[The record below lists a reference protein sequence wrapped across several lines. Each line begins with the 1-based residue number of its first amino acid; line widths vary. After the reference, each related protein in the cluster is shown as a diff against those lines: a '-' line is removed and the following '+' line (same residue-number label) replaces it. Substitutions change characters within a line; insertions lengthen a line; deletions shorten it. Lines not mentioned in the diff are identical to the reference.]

1 MSATVGTRSQ
11 GFPQVT
17 TPTTL
22 KAHVY
27 DLLRAAIV
35 SGKFR
40 PGMRLNESKLA
51 REFNISRI
59 PIREAL
65 TQLRENGLVMSYER
79 RGTFVTELTDED
91 VQRINSLRVVLESE
105 ALKLCQPRMTP
116 KIAEK
121 LTSLVHRMERGST
134 STEIDSASLDLEFHR
149 TIWQTADNPYLAKTL
164 DSLST
169 VLFAHTALR
178 STARESQPW
187 RLNHH
192 RELLEVALGRSD
204 VSPEQAVIN
213 HLSVYYDDP
222 VRFSSYADR
231 VAAKKLPAPLPK
243 KKAKT
248 RR

>member
-1 MSATVGTRSQ
+1 MSATAGTRPQ
-11 GFPQVT
+11 EFLQVT

-27 DLLRAAIV
+27 DLLRAAII

-65 TQLRENGLVMSYER
+65 TQLRENGLVMSHER

-105 ALKLCQPRMTP
+105 ALKLSQSRMTP
-116 KIAEK
+116 KVAEK
-121 LTSLVHRMERGST
+121 LTSLVHRMERGHA

-149 TIWQTADNPYLAKTL
+149 TLWQTSGNPYLAKTL

-178 STARESQPW
+178 STAHESQPW

-192 RELLEVALGRSD
+192 RELLEVALGQSK

-222 VRFSSYADR
+222 VRFSSYADQA
-231 VAAKKLPAPLPK
+231 AAKKAHAAQAK
-243 KKAKT
+243 KKIKK

>member
-1 MSATVGTRSQ
+1 MSATAGTRSQ
-11 GFPQVT
+11 GFLQAT

-65 TQLRENGLVMSYER
+65 TQLRENGLVMSHER

-105 ALKLCQPRMTP
+105 ALKLCQPNMTP

-149 TIWQTADNPYLAKTL
+149 TIWQTAGNPYLAKTL

-222 VRFSSYADR
+222 VRFSSYADQ
-231 VAAKKLPAPLPK
+231 VAAKKLPAPHAK
-243 KKAKT
+243 KKARK

>member
-1 MSATVGTRSQ
+1 MSATAGTRPQ
-11 GFPQVT
+11 GFLQAT

-27 DLLRAAIV
+27 DLLRAAII

-40 PGMRLNESKLA
+40 PGTRLNESKLA

-65 TQLRENGLVMSYER
+65 TQLRENGLVMSHER

-105 ALKLCQPRMTP
+105 ALKLCQPRMTS
-116 KIAEK
+116 KVAER
-121 LTSLVHRMERGST
+121 LTSLVHRMERGNT

-149 TIWQTADNPYLAKTL
+149 TIWQTAGNPYLAKAL

-192 RELLEVALGRSD
+192 REILEVALGRSD
-204 VSPEQAVIN
+204 VSPERAVIN

-222 VRFSSYADR
+222 VRFSSYADEA
-231 VAAKKLPAPLPK
+231 AAKKSQVPQPK
-243 KKAKT
+243 KKTKK